1 MLQMVK
7 CLWLVVV
14 ALAAISG
21 CSKIDLKGLFMPT
34 GDGVDKRFEQSA
46 KITEDMGVGCV
57 DAREEYLFYVCTD
70 PHIDQTYKNLTTFN
84 DALRSDAEA
93 SFGVILGDCTDV
105 RDNIQ
110 TYLTAVAYDP
120 DRHPFG
126 YKIFHLLGNHDLF
139 FNGWNDFRDNVGPS
153 VYWFDVAFPEGRDL
167 YISLD
172 TATGTLGR
180 KQTEWLKSF
189 LSNSRSG
196 YRHCVV
202 LTHTNL
208 FYTDNS
214 QTGSGN
220 MPIEET
226 LSLLDLLGKH
236 NVSLVLQGHD
246 HYREDL
252 NYGGV
257 RYVVIGTIRD
267 ESQSPEYLKVK
278 VSAEGVSLDWQE
290 MR

>member
-1 MLQMVK
+1 MLQVVK
-7 CLWLVVV
+7 RLVVV
-14 ALAAISG
+14 VGVVAMSG
-21 CSKIDLKGLFMPT
+21 CDQLDPKGFIMPT

-46 KITEDMGVGCV
+46 QMTAQMSVEGV
-57 DAREEYLFYVCTD
+57 DACEEYCFYVCTD
-70 PHIDQTYKNLTTFN
+70 PHINQTYKNLATFN
-84 DALRSDAEA
+84 DVLRGDAEA

-110 TYLTAVAYDP
+110 TYLTAVAYNP
-120 DRHPFG
+120 DKHSFDR
-126 YKIFHLLGNHDLF
+126 KIFHILGNHDVF

-153 VYWFDVAFPEGRDL
+153 VYWFEVTFAEGKDL
-167 YISLD
+167 YIALD

-180 KQTEWLKSF
+180 RQTEWLRGF
-189 LSNSRSG
+189 LSRNRDK

-220 MPIEET
+220 MPIEE
-226 LSLLDLLGKH
+226 SLLLVKLFGKYD
-236 NVSLVLQGHD
+236 VSLVLQGHD
-246 HYREDL
+246 HYREDVTC
-252 NYGGV
+252 GGV

-267 ESQSPEYLKVK
+267 ESKSPEYLKVK
-278 VSAEGVSLDWQE
+278 VSAEGISLDWQLDL
-290 MR
+290 